1 MKISAGLSHL
11 MTVILILTAFSGC
24 ARKKTGFVL
33 EFAPATTPENQR
45 IQTLLQEDNLNLVLD
60 GLNAA
65 FKIPYVVPVVFTEG
79 TEQAVYRN
87 GEIIICYDFLADI
100 DEALK
105 SDYPKPEQRNLIL
118 MGEAHFV
125 LYHEVGHAM
134 VDMFDLPVVGREEDA
149 VDGLATILAVSVLKR
164 PELAVGAAL
173 AFDSQDDPNK
183 DFDQK
188 DYWDVHSL
196 DAQRYYN
203 ILCWVHGGAPEMC
216 DDLVAELVPNDWF
229 ESRAGDCEQEFEKL
243 RKNWGK
249 LLEPHFK
256 PGVKLLAKVVKKN
269 TERAEK

>member
-1 MKISAGLSHL
+1 MKLTARLSRIL
-11 MTVILILTAFSGC
+11 TVILILALTGC
-24 ARKKTGFVL
+24 ARKQTGFVL
-33 EFAPATTPENQR
+33 NFESATTPENQR
-45 IQTLLQEDNLNLVLD
+45 IQTLLEQDNLNLVLD

-65 FKIPYVVPVVFTEG
+65 FKIPRLVPVVFTEG
-79 TEQAVYRN
+79 SEQAVYRD

-105 SDYPKPEQRNLIL
+105 ADYPKPEERNLIL

-134 VDMFDLPVVGREEDA
+134 VDMFEIPVVGREEDA

-183 DFDQK
+183 DFDQQ

-196 DAQRYYN
+196 DTQRYYN

-216 DDLVAELVPNDWF
+216 DDLVAKLVPEDWF
-229 ESRAGDCEQEFEKL
+229 ESRAGECEHEFEKL

-256 PGVKLLAKVVKKN
+256 PGVRLLAKVVKKSKN
-269 TERAEK
+269 DG

>member
-1 MKISAGLSHL
+1 MKFTARLSHL
-11 MTVILILTAFSGC
+11 LTVILILTAFSGC
-24 ARKKTGFVL
+24 TRKKTGFTL
-33 EFAPATTPENQR
+33 EFAPATTPETQR
-45 IQTLLQEDNLNLVLD
+45 VRTLLQEDNLNLVLD

-65 FKIPYVVPVVFTEG
+65 FKIPYLVPVVFTEG
-79 TEQAVYRN
+79 TEQAVYRD

-100 DEALK
+100 DKALK
-105 SDYPKPEQRNLIL
+105 SDYPKPEERELIL

-134 VDMFDLPVVGREEDA
+134 VDLFDIPIVGREEDA

-164 PELAVGAAL
+164 PELAIGAAL
-173 AFDSQDDPNK
+173 AFDSQDDPSE
-183 DFDQK
+183 DFEQR

-203 ILCWVHGGAPEMC
+203 ILCWVYGGAPEMC
-216 DDLVAELVPNDWF
+216 DDLVAKLVPEDWF
-229 ESRAGDCEQEFEKL
+229 ESRAGECDHEFDEL

-256 PGVKLLAKVVKKN
+256 PGVKLHAKVVKRRQN
-269 TERAEK
+269 DE